1 MATDHIVKSFD
12 TELQHLDNCIAQM
25 GGLAETQLAEAM
37 DALAKRDA
45 LAAER
50 VVARDARI
58 DALEHEV
65 HERIVGLLALRQPMA
80 RDLRAVVAALRI
92 ATDLERIGDYAKNI
106 AKRTLALTQAPPKS
120 VVATIGRLGKLV
132 QGMIKTVLDAYIDR
146 DVDKAADVRLA
157 DQEVDQLHT
166 SLFRE
171 LLTYMMEDPRNITS
185 CTHLL
190 FVAKNV
196 ERVGD
201 HATNIAEA
209 VHFVVRGQEPESR
222 TKGDQSSVTVID
234 ERGRTTR

>member
-1 MATDHIVKSFD
+1 MPTDHIVKSFD
-12 TELQHLDNCIAQM
+12 NELQQLDNCIAQM
-25 GGLAETQLAEAM
+25 GGLAEAQLADAM
-37 DALAKRDA
+37 GALVKRDTE
-45 LAAER
+45 LAER
-50 VVARDARI
+50 IAAKDERI

-65 HERIVGLLALRQPMA
+65 HERIVRLLALRQPMA

-92 ATDLERIGDYAKNI
+92 ATDIERIGDYAKNV
-106 AKRTLALTQAPPKS
+106 AKRTIALTDAPPQS
-120 VVATIGRLGKLV
+120 ATLTIARLGKLV
-132 QGMIKTVLDAYIDR
+132 QGMIKNVLDAYIER
-146 DVDKAADVRLA
+146 DVDKAADVRRA

-209 VHFVVRGQEPESR
+209 VHFLVRGEEPEARAKIDQASIAALD
-222 TKGDQSSVTVID
+222 TKP
-234 ERGRTTR
+234 R